1 MKSGYIALHR
11 KIQDNFLWREKR
23 VFSKAEA
30 WIDLLM
36 ETRWKT
42 EPKEF
47 VIKNKRLVCN
57 YGECLYSL
65 ETWARRWGWNKTKVR
80 RVLDLFQKCSMI
92 EYKNETVSVRIRI
105 CNYEKYDITRNQNDL
120 KVKRKRNGSE
130 TESAPTEQGITRNNK
145 EGLKPPYPP
154 WLNIDLWNEFREF
167 RKSLKAPL
175 TPGGES
181 RLIKTLGNLI
191 QAGGNQ
197 DAIIGQSIERG
208 WKGLF
213 QCDAADRP
221 GKRDPY
227 DEPWMRDV
235 EAKPYGTA

>member
-92 EYKNETVSVRIRI
+92 EYKNETVTVRIRV
-105 CNYEKYDITRNQNDL
+105 CNYERYDIKRNDFDSE
-120 KVKRKRNGSE
+120 VKRKRNGSE
-130 TESAPTEQGITRNNK
+130 TEVKPTEERK
-145 EGLKPPYPP
+145 ESKNGKKLKPPYPP

-167 RKSLKAPL
+167 RKTMKAPL
-175 TPGGES
+175 TPGG
-181 RLIKTLGNLI
+181 
-191 QAGGNQ
+191 
-197 DAIIGQSIERG
+197 
-208 WKGLF
+208 
-213 QCDAADRP
+213 
-221 GKRDPY
+221 
-227 DEPWMRDV
+227 
-235 EAKPYGTA
+235 